1 MIFKKIKEIFTYIHH
16 RNLSQRQINL
26 KFLEACSDNNLS
38 KVKYWLTSPSL
49 KIHADLN
56 FNSSMSLSFALDNK
70 NFELLEYLLSS
81 TELKKHADIHA
92 RNDDIFRWAC
102 FNNDKKLIKYILS
115 SSTLKEHIDIH
126 SNCGKFTTDN
136 KPISDGILLDLCYKM
151 YISDFGFHNCDNR
164 EILKFLLT
172 SPELPDNLK
181 LNDSANLI
189 FDIVFNGVSLNRKEC
204 FKFLIIECD
213 LEKTSYIENFLLKNS
228 DNELAQEIL
237 NLFEK
242 RNLHNELQKELNSIP
257 FSKMKN
263 FKL

>member
-16 RNLSQRQINL
+16 RNLSQKEINL
-26 KFLEACSDNNLS
+26 NFLEACINNNIS
-38 KVKYWLTSPSL
+38 EVKYWLTSPSL
-49 KIHADLN
+49 KTHADLN
-56 FNSSMSLSFALDNK
+56 CYSSWSLSMVLDNK

-81 TELKKHADIHA
+81 PDLKEHADIHA

-102 FNNDKKLIKYILS
+102 FNNDKNLIKYILS

-126 SNCGKFTTDN
+126 SNCGKLTTDN
-136 KPISDGILLDLCYKM
+136 KPIRDGILLDLCSKL
-151 YISDFGFHNCDNR
+151 YISDYESYNCDNR

-172 SPELPDNLK
+172 SHELPNNLK
-181 LNDSANLI
+181 LNDSANLV
-189 FDIVFNGVSLNRKEC
+189 FDSVFNGAFLNKKEC

-213 LEKTSYIENFLLKNS
+213 LEKNSYIENFLLKNS
-228 DNELAQEIL
+228 DDELALEIL

-242 RNLHNELQKELNSIP
+242 RNLHNELQNGLNSIP